1 MTDVSSRISRRLIN
15 NVIWLA
21 IAAIVIL
28 FDWWTKQWASGA
40 LELYR
45 PQPVFTGFNLTLAH
59 NYGAAFSFLH
69 DQSGWQRWLL
79 SGLAIMVSL
88 FILVWML
95 RLPANEKLTGA
106 SLALILGGAI
116 GNLID
121 RLQLG
126 YVVDF
131 IDVYY
136 RDWHWPAFNIADSAI
151 TAGVILLI
159 IDSLFFAHKRAASQP
174 VEK

>member
-1 MTDVSSRISRRLIN
+1 MTETTGRIPQRLIN
-15 NVIWLA
+15 VLTWFGITALV
-21 IAAIVIL
+21 VIL
-28 FDWWTKQWASGA
+28 DWWTKQWASGA

-45 PQPVFTGFNLTLAH
+45 PEPVFAGLNMTLAH
-59 NYGAAFSFLH
+59 NFGAAFSFLH

-79 SGLAIMVSL
+79 SGLAIVVSI

-95 RLPANEKLTGA
+95 RLPATDKLTGV
-106 SLALILGGAI
+106 SLALVLGGAI

-136 RDWHWPAFNIADSAI
+136 QESHWPAFNIADSAI
-151 TAGVILLI
+151 TVGVVLLI
-159 IDSLFFAHKRAASQP
+159 IDSLFFASSRTADQSAND
-174 VEK
+174 